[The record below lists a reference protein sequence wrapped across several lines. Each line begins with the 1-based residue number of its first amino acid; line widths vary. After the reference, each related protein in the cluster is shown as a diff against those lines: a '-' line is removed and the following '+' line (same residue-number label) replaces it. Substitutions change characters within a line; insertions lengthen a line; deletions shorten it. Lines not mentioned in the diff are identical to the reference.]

1 MQIEVN
7 TFILHKQWTPQSGH
21 AMPTWS
27 SPGGT
32 GPPFSSELSPSL
44 EGHRSSGSGEHTCPR
59 SHLQISLLARGRVPP
74 APAPDWTPGH
84 LHTHTHTTENSECFH
99 PQGTYISPHM
109 SNNVKVNANANG
121 WHSEAK
127 EVKLKSY
134 GLPGQLQTTPHSE
147 RDTWANSPY
156 YKVYMAKVKGITKG
170 FKLKSI

>member
-59 SHLQISLLARGRVPP
+59 SHLQVSLLARGRVPP

-84 LHTHTHTTENSECFH
+84 LHTHTHT
-99 PQGTYISPHM
+99 QQRI
-109 SNNVKVNANANG
+109 VNASIPRVRISL
-121 WHSEAK
+121 HTCQTM
-127 EVKLKSY
+127 LKWMPMLMDDIQRQRKSNSRVR
-134 GLPGQLQTTPHSE
+134 GNQGSCKPHRTVRGIHEPIVPTIKCTWQKSKALP
-147 RDTWANSPY
+147 
-156 YKVYMAKVKGITKG
+156 KG
-170 FKLKSI
+170 SNWRV